1 MKKPEPLPTPPK
13 EDKNTFKTLVQLFGD
28 AALMT
33 DIAEAERRHLYW
45 DKFKYKFQGRSIAP
59 EFLWFYV
66 RNARRVKARRLD
78 LYKDKLLSFQY
89 SITDQALRHL
99 HEFDL
104 NMGGVLGTDSV
115 LPERQNQRL
124 LISTQMEE
132 AIASSQIE
140 GAVATREV
148 AKRMLMAGRAPR
160 DHSERMILNNYLTMR
175 ELVKHKHEP
184 LTPELICHFHRLIT
198 GGTLKNA
205 DKEGVFRDN
214 DDVVVEDATTGE
226 EFYRPP
232 AHKHLKGMLKAF
244 CDLANA
250 DDDKQFMHPIVRGI
264 ILHFLIGYIHPF
276 VDGNGRTARALFY
289 WYLLK
294 RGYWLVEF
302 LTISRIILR
311 SPSEY
316 AYAYLHTEYDE
327 NDLTYFIDFNLNAM
341 NKAMVALKEHLA
353 RKMEERRKLPV
364 LLNNTSLNSR
374 QAEVVLWLD
383 QEPARMLTI
392 KEVSNAM
399 RTALQTARTD
409 LNGMV
414 AEGFLDKRVVGKTEY
429 FFASPNFALKVK
441 DAVRS

>member
-1 MKKPEPLPTPPK
+1 MS
-13 EDKNTFKTLVQLFGD
+13 LFGD
-28 AALMT
+28 QELLA
-33 DIAEAERRHLYW
+33 DIGEAERRHLYW
-45 DKFKYKFQGRSIAP
+45 EKFRHKFRNRSVAP
-59 EFLWFYV
+59 ETLWFFV
-66 RNARRVKARRLD
+66 KNARRLKARFID
-78 LYKDKLLSFQY
+78 LYKDRLLSFQFT
-89 SITDQALRHL
+89 ITDQALRHL

-148 AKRMLMAGRAPR
+148 AKRMLLAGRPPR

-184 LTPELICHFHRLIT
+184 LTPELICLFHRLIT
-198 GGTLKNA
+198 SGTLKHERN
-205 DKEGVFRDN
+205 EGTFRNN

-232 AHKHLKGMLKAF
+232 AHQHLKGMMEAL
-244 CDLANA
+244 CDFANA
-250 DDDKQFMHPIVRGI
+250 EDDKEFTHPIVRGI
-264 ILHFLIGYIHPF
+264 MLHFLIGYIHPF

-311 SPSEY
+311 SSSGY
-316 AYAYLHTEYDE
+316 AHAYLHTEYDE

-341 NKAMVALKEHLA
+341 NEAMNDLKEHLA
-353 RKMEERRKLPV
+353 RKMEERKQLP
-364 LLNNTSLNSR
+364 LLLTNTSLNSR
-374 QAEVVLWLD
+374 QAEIILWFEK
-383 QEPARMLTI
+383 EPRRTLTI
-392 KEVSNAM
+392 KEVSTAM
-399 RTALQTARTD
+399 NTTLQTARTD
-409 LNGMV
+409 LNGLA
-414 AEGFLDKRVVGKTEY
+414 AEGFLSKRLIDRAEH
-429 FFASPNFALKVK
+429 FFASKDFVFRLK
-441 DAVRS
+441 DAIRNQ

>member
-1 MKKPEPLPTPPK
+1 MKKPLTPPPAP
-13 EDKNTFKTLVQLFGD
+13 DQKTLTK
-28 AALMT
+28 ALMIYFKDT
-33 DIAEAERRHLYW
+33 DLIMDLADAEKKHLYW
-45 DKFKYKFQGRSIAP
+45 DKFRYKFQKRSIPA
-59 EFLWFYV
+59 ETLWHLAKGARLLKTQFLE
-66 RNARRVKARRLD
+66 
-78 LYKDKLLSFQY
+78 LYKERLLAFRY
-89 SITDQALRHL
+89 TITDQALRHL

-148 AKRMLMAGRAPR
+148 AKRMLLTGRPPR

-175 ELVKHKHEP
+175 ELVKHKNEP

-244 CDLANA
+244 CDFANTQ
-250 DDDKQFMHPIVRGI
+250 DEKQFMHPIVRGI

-276 VDGNGRTARALFY
+276 VDGNGRTARACSI
-289 WYLLK
+289 
-294 RGYWLVEF
+294 G
-302 LTISRIILR
+302 TC
-311 SPSEY
+311 
-316 AYAYLHTEYDE
+316 
-327 NDLTYFIDFNLNAM
+327 
-341 NKAMVALKEHLA
+341 
-353 RKMEERRKLPV
+353 
-364 LLNNTSLNSR
+364 
-374 QAEVVLWLD
+374 
-383 QEPARMLTI
+383 
-392 KEVSNAM
+392 
-399 RTALQTARTD
+399 
-409 LNGMV
+409 
-414 AEGFLDKRVVGKTEY
+414 
-429 FFASPNFALKVK
+429 
-441 DAVRS
+441 

>member
-1 MKKPEPLPTPPK
+1 MKRPLPPPPAPDPK
-13 EDKNTFKTLVQLFGD
+13 ALSK
-28 AALMT
+28 ALMT
-33 DIAEAERRHLYW
+33 FFTDQQLVQDLAEAEKRHLYW
-45 DKFKYKFQGRSIAP
+45 EKFKYKFRNRSIPA
-59 EFLWFYV
+59 ETLWHLAKGARLLKTQFL
-66 RNARRVKARRLD
+66 N
-78 LYKDKLLSFQY
+78 LYKDGLLSFRY
-89 SITDQALRHL
+89 TITDQALRHL

-104 NMGGVLGTDSV
+104 NMGGMLTTDSV
-115 LPERQNQRL
+115 FPERHDQRL

-148 AKRMLMAGRAPR
+148 AKRMLLSGRPPR

-184 LTPELICHFHRLIT
+184 LSPELICHFHRLIT
-198 GGTLKNA
+198 GGTLKSA

-214 DDVVVEDATTGE
+214 DEVVVEDAATGE

-232 AHKHLKGMLKAF
+232 AHKHLKGMLKAY
-244 CDLANA
+244 CDFANA
-250 DDDKQFMHPIVRGI
+250 EDEKQFMHPIVRGV

-311 SPSEY
+311 SPSGY
-316 AYAYLHTEYDE
+316 AQAYLHTEYDE

-341 NKAMVALKEHLA
+341 NEAMIALKEHLA

-364 LLNNTSLNSR
+364 LLAKTSLNSR
-374 QAEVVLWLD
+374 QAEVLLWID
-383 QEPARMLTI
+383 QEPQRTLTI
-392 KEVSNAM
+392 KELSNAM
-399 RTALQTARTD
+399 RTTLQTARTD
-409 LNGMV
+409 LNGLV
-414 AEGFLDKRVVGKTEY
+414 AAGFLSKRLVDRAEH
-429 FFASPNFALKVK
+429 FFASPNFALRLKE
-441 DAVRS
+441 AVSS

>member
-1 MKKPEPLPTPPK
+1 MKRPLPPPPAPDPK
-13 EDKNTFKTLVQLFGD
+13 ALSK
-28 AALMT
+28 ALMT
-33 DIAEAERRHLYW
+33 FFTDQQLMQDLAEAEKRHLYW
-45 DKFKYKFQGRSIAP
+45 EKFKYKFRDRSIPA
-59 EFLWFYV
+59 ETLWHLAKGARLLKTQFL
-66 RNARRVKARRLD
+66 NLD
-78 LYKDKLLSFQY
+78 KDGLLSFRY
-89 SITDQALRHL
+89 TITDQALRHL

-104 NMGGVLGTDSV
+104 NMGGMLTTDSV
-115 LPERQNQRL
+115 FPERHDQRL

-148 AKRMLMAGRAPR
+148 AKRMLLSGRPPR

-175 ELVKHKHEP
+175 ELVKHKQEP
-184 LTPELICHFHRLIT
+184 LSPELICHFHRLIT
-198 GGTLKNA
+198 GGTLKSA

-232 AHKHLKGMLKAF
+232 AHKQLKGMLKAY
-244 CDLANA
+244 CDFANA
-250 DDDKQFMHPIVRGI
+250 EDEKQFMHPIVRGV

-311 SPSEY
+311 SPSGY
-316 AYAYLHTEYDE
+316 AQAYLHTEYDE

-341 NKAMVALKEHLA
+341 NEAMIALKEHLA

-364 LLNNTSLNSR
+364 LLAKTSLNSR
-374 QAEVVLWLD
+374 QAEVLLWID
-383 QEPARMLTI
+383 QEPQRTLTI
-392 KEVSNAM
+392 KELSNAM
-399 RTALQTARTD
+399 RTTLQTARTD
-409 LNGMV
+409 LNGLV
-414 AEGFLDKRVVGKTEY
+414 AAGFLSKRLVDRAEH
-429 FFASPNFALKVK
+429 FFASPNFALRLKE
-441 DAVRS
+441 AIGS